1 LFAADRRVR
10 NLLISYSSRDFR
22 PDVLV
27 VQKVDTCHQFA
38 FISIV
43 RHQRAP
49 KIKFHE
55 LKLEALNGPSCH
67 VLLGYVLQLVF
78 LLFWELVGGCSFLN
92 WKYDYS
98 GTV

>member
-1 LFAADRRVR
+1 M
-10 NLLISYSSRDFR
+10 
-22 PDVLV
+22 LV
-27 VQKVDTCHQFA
+27 VQRVDTCQKFA

-55 LKLEALNGPSCH
+55 LKLEAINAPSCH
-67 VLLGYVLQLVF
+67 VLLGYVLQFV
-78 LLFWELVGGCSFLN
+78 LLLLWDLVGSGCFLN
-92 WKYDYS
+92 WKYFYS